1 MAWTRQSDQDDQEG
15 VALKPDWTGENG
27 VVWPCGLASRV
38 AADRARRRE
47 VRLRYSIP
55 LVTTNSDATVVPGT
69 ERLERGLRS
78 GTPIVAARPK
88 ASIRKR
94 DGTT

>member
-1 MAWTRQSDQDDQEG
+1 MQ
-15 VALKPDWTGENG
+15 
-27 VVWPCGLASRV
+27 
-38 AADRARRRE
+38 
-47 VRLRYSIP
+47 LRYSIP

-78 GTPIVAARPK
+78 GTPIAAARPK
-88 ASIRKR
+88 TSIRKR